1 MDRISAFMKWI
12 DVFRTNGYATAMIAT
27 LLSYV
32 LAVCCPLVQ
41 PPGETVESLGLGVL
55 VTDSGKTYEGRI
67 DRVGKLFRV
76 MSGGRT
82 EIIRDV
88 NVSFTGQTKE
98 EAFDF
103 LRTKLKTDSAEDA
116 AKLADWCLKN
126 GLPRQALDEAKAA
139 AKLAPNDR
147 AIAKLVKDCEENARK
162 AVTQPVIR
170 VVGAGAPPTSTVH
183 APPPQTLPAMPGA
196 GQAKPVALR
205 STELELSFA
214 KTVQPVLMNLCVNC
228 HADQSRAGSFRLA
241 RIPEGI
247 TVTPKT
253 AENVAAAMSQ
263 LSRERPE
270 ASPLLVY
277 AVTPHGGKTT
287 PPLIRTATAF
297 KNLEAWATAALA
309 AIPELAKSVVLVS
322 GTTPVSPMQPMPVV
336 TPAVP
341 PPVTPVAPPPVTPPV
356 VPPTPKPVDP
366 FDPAEFNKSRPKK

>member
-1 MDRISAFMKWI
+1 
-12 DVFRTNGYATAMIAT
+12 MIAT

-32 LAVCCPLVQ
+32 LAACCPLVQ
-41 PPGETVESLGLGVL
+41 PPGETVESFGLGVL
-55 VTDSGKTYEGRI
+55 VTDSGKLHEGRI

-103 LRTKLKTDSAEDA
+103 LLTKKKTESAEDA

-126 GLPRQALDEAKAA
+126 GLPRQAIEEARAA

-162 AVTQPVIR
+162 AVTRPVIR
-170 VVGAGAPPTSTVH
+170 VVGAGVPPTPTVH

-196 GQAKPVALR
+196 GLAKPVALR

-253 AENVAAAMSQ
+253 AENVAAVMSQ

-287 PPLIRTATAF
+287 PPLIRTSTPF
-297 KNLEAWATAALA
+297 KNLETWAIAALA
-309 AIPELAKSVVLVS
+309 KIPAEPAKSVVIMN
-322 GTTPVSPMQPMPVV
+322 GTT
-336 TPAVP
+336 AVP
-341 PPVTPVAPPPVTPPV
+341 TMPMGTPDVLPLVAPPVTPPV
-356 VPPTPKPVDP
+356 PKPVDP
-366 FDPAEFNKSRPKK
+366 FDPAEFNQTRPKK